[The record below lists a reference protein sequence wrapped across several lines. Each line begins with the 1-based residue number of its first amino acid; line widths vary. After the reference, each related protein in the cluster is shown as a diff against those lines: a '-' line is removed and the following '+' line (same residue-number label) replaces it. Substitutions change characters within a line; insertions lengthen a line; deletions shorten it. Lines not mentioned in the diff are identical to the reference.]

1 MSGVAGDSVI
11 PVGELRRIYRAG
23 RFPMHHGDGLYLH
36 DPDPRA
42 IFPLD
47 QLRPNTRLSR
57 YIRSNGYG
65 CTMDT
70 AFEAVMRACADRPE
84 RWISEGMVQA
94 YVDLHQQG
102 HALSVEV
109 WQQGILVG
117 GLYGVKLG
125 RAFFGESMFSR
136 KPNASK
142 AAFYHLVDHLREHGY
157 DLFDTQYLNAH
168 TRSLGAVE
176 VPRSVFRQRLY
187 AALEDQRACRTTS
200 GIVR

>member
-1 MSGVAGDSVI
+1 MSGVPDDSVI
-11 PVGELRRIYRAG
+11 PVVELLRIYRTG
-23 RFPMHHGDGLYLH
+23 RFPMHHGDGLYLL

-42 IFPLD
+42 IFPLH
-47 QLRPNTRLSR
+47 QLRPNARLSR

-94 YVDLHQQG
+94 YTELHQQG

-109 WQQGILVG
+109 WQHGVLVG

-142 AAFYHLVDHLREHGY
+142 AAFYHLVDHLRDQGY
-157 DLFDTQYLNAH
+157 ALFDTQYLNAH

-176 VPRSVFRQRLY
+176 VPRSVFRERLN
-187 AALEDQRACRTTS
+187 AALMDQRACRTTS
-200 GIVR
+200 GSVR

>member
-1 MSGVAGDSVI
+1 MSSGAATLTPQLLLSFYARGQ
-11 PVGELRRIYRAG
+11 
-23 RFPMHHGDGLYLH
+23 FPMQHEDGLYLH

-42 IFPLD
+42 IFPLE
-47 QLRPNTRLSR
+47 QLRPNARLRR

-70 AFEAVMRACADRPE
+70 AFETVMRACADRPD
-84 RWISEGMVQA
+84 RWISEEMVHA
-94 YVDLHQQG
+94 YTALHRMG

-109 WQQGILVG
+109 WQFGELIG

-142 AAFYHLVDHLREHGY
+142 AAFYHVVDHLRTNGHT
-157 DLFDTQYLNAH
+157 LFDTQYLNDH

-176 VPRSVFRQRLY
+176 VPRVVFRGMLRK
-187 AALEDQRACRTTS
+187 ALH
-200 GIVR
+200 